1 MKSSSV
7 RTVEEFDYHDFHLR
21 GYTVSDF
28 GRSLSLDLISGGD
41 PQRLTELNFFGV
53 ASYRIVHT
61 GGAIITYI
69 LEMPF
74 LDAIKETDFDFIEDF
89 RKHGGL
95 RVYFDSIEEYGAYFA
110 NEGLKTWLIL
120 SAIGFEGLVVG
131 RSLTDKA
138 QAEQVG
144 GADADES
151 V

>member
-7 RTVEEFDYHDFHLR
+7 QTVEFDYHDFHLR

-28 GRSLSLDLISGGD
+28 GSSISLDLISNGD
-41 PQRLTELNFFGV
+41 PQRLTQLNFSGV
-53 ASYRIVHT
+53 ASYRFLDT

-74 LDAIKETDFDFIEDF
+74 LDAIKETDFDFIGDF

-95 RVYFDSIEEYGAYFA
+95 QVSFDSIEEYGAHFA
-110 NEGLKTWLIL
+110 NEGLKSWLIL

-131 RSLTDKA
+131 RSLTDEK
-138 QAEQVG
+138 QAEQGG
-144 GADADES
+144 GADAEPA